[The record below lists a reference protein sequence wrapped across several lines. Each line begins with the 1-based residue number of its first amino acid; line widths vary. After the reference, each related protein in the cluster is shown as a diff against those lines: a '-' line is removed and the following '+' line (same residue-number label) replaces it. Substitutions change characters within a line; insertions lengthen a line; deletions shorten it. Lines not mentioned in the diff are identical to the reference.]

1 MAEYLAPGVYIEE
14 IEAGP
19 KPIEGVSTS
28 TTGMVGMTARGPA
41 DGLPKLVTSFAEYRR
56 RFGGYLDDA
65 ALDGYQY
72 LPYAVRGFFEN
83 GGKRVYIKR
92 VLDTGTADTAGTAA
106 AASPPVGGIVTR
118 LAQNATAAAT
128 TMRLISLRGI
138 ENASTIDL
146 SQTKN
151 GTTTTES
158 VTVASYAA
166 GTKTVTLTAALAN
179 DFEAKYTS
187 VTITSIADPGTPLEL
202 EAADPGAWGNGI
214 NVQVFHTSAAS
225 AAVQAIVTNVVANDT
240 VQLSTGSG
248 FYAGAIVEFDLGQ
261 SKVYAQVTAV
271 NGSSITVATPF
282 GATTDL
288 DPDAGTATTM
298 ARTCEFRLVISYD
311 GVTEDYDGL
320 SLNDTTS
327 RYYQTVINNVST
339 LVRVPSTVV
348 ADTTT
353 EDPFTQPSAA
363 DGLTLALAG
372 GLDGNAP
379 SDADYVGVDNGPGQ
393 RTGIAALADIDEVS
407 LVAAPGMVSQTI
419 QNALIAHCELLL
431 DRFAVLDPDYAS
443 NNALEN
449 IQDQRNLYDTKYAAL
464 YFPNIKAFDPLT
476 GGEIVLPPSGHVL
489 GLYAKTDIERGVH
502 KAPANVVVGSI
513 TGLDLTINKGEQD
526 ILNPRNINV
535 IRDFRASGRG
545 YRVWGAR
552 CLTSD
557 SQWKYVP
564 VRRLFIFVEESLD
577 EGLQWVVFEPNAEPL
592 WARVRQ
598 SISNFLV
605 RVWRDGALMGATP
618 EEAYFVRCD
627 RTTMTQDDIDNG
639 RLIILVGIAPVK
651 PAEFVIVRIQQYT
664 AEANV

>member
-1 MAEYLAPGVYIEE
+1 MAEYLAPGVYVEE

-118 LAQNATAAAT
+118 LAQNATATAT
-128 TMRLISLRGI
+128 TIRLISLRGI
-138 ENASTIDL
+138 ENASTVDL

-158 VTVASYAA
+158 VTVASYTP

-214 NVQVFHTSAAS
+214 HVQVFHTSAAS

-271 NGSSITVATPF
+271 NGRSITVATPF

-288 DPDAGTATTM
+288 DPDAGTTTTM
-298 ARTCEFRLVISYD
+298 ARTCEFRLVVSYD

-372 GLDGNAP
+372 GLDGSAP

-605 RVWRDGALMGATP
+605 RVWRDGALMGTTP

>member
-1 MAEYLAPGVYIEE
+1 MAEYLAPGVYVEE

-56 RFGGYLDDA
+56 RFGGYLNDA

-118 LAQNATAAAT
+118 LAQNATATAT
-128 TMRLISLRGI
+128 TIRLISLRGI

-158 VTVASYAA
+158 VTVASYTP

-214 NVQVFHTSAAS
+214 HVQVFHTSAAS

-271 NGSSITVATPF
+271 NGRSITVATPF

-298 ARTCEFRLVISYD
+298 ARTCEFRLVVSYD

-372 GLDGNAP
+372 GLDGSAP

-605 RVWRDGALMGATP
+605 RVWRDGALMGTTP

>member
-128 TMRLISLRGI
+128 TIRLISLRGI

-271 NGSSITVATPF
+271 NGSSITIATPF

-327 RYYQTVINNVST
+327 RYNQTVINNVST

>member
-1 MAEYLAPGVYIEE
+1 MPC
-14 IEAGP
+14 
-19 KPIEGVSTS
+19 
-28 TTGMVGMTARGPA
+28 
-41 DGLPKLVTSFAEYRR
+41 
-56 RFGGYLDDA
+56 A
-65 ALDGYQY
+65 A
-72 LPYAVRGFFEN
+72 FFEN

-118 LAQNATAAAT
+118 LAQNATATAT
-128 TMRLISLRGI
+128 TIRLISLRGI

-158 VTVASYAA
+158 VTVASYTP

-214 NVQVFHTSAAS
+214 HVQVFHTSAAS

-271 NGSSITVATPF
+271 NGRSITVATPF

-298 ARTCEFRLVISYD
+298 ARTCEFRLVVSYD

-372 GLDGNAP
+372 GLDGSAP

>member
-1 MAEYLAPGVYIEE
+1 MPEYLSPGVYVEE

-28 TTGMVGMTARGPA
+28 TAGMVGMTVRGPS
-41 DGLPKLVTSFAEYRR
+41 DGLPRLVTSFADFRR
-56 RFGGYLDDA
+56 QFGGYLDDT
-65 ALDGYQY
+65 ALDGHQY

-92 VLDTGTADTAGTAA
+92 VLDTGSANAADTAMAA
-106 AASPPVGGIVTR
+106 NPPVGGIVTR
-118 LAQNATAAAT
+118 LLVNAVAAAST
-128 TMRLISLRGI
+128 IRLISMRGI
-138 ENASTIDL
+138 ENAATIDL
-146 SQTKN
+146 TQVKN
-151 GTTTTES
+151 GTTTTETA
-158 VTVASYAA
+158 TVAGYTP
-166 GTKTVTLTAALAN
+166 GTRTVTLSAPLAN
-179 DFEAKYTS
+179 SYEARYTS
-187 VTITSIADPGTPLEL
+187 VAITSIADPGTPVVL
-202 EAADPGAWGNGI
+202 EAADAGAWGNDI
-214 NVQVFHTSAAS
+214 SVQVFHTSAAS
-225 AAVQAIVTNVVANDT
+225 AEVQAIVTTTNPNDG
-240 VQLSTGSG
+240 VQLSTGNG
-248 FYAGAIVEFDLGQ
+248 FYPGAIVEFEKGQ
-261 SKVYAQVTAV
+261 SKAYARVTAV
-271 NGSSITVATPF
+271 NGNVITVATPF
-282 GATTDL
+282 GGATDL

-298 ARTCEFRLVISYD
+298 ARTCEFRLVVSYD

-320 SLNDTTS
+320 SLNNTTS
-327 RYYQTVINNVST
+327 RYYADIINNMST
-339 LVRVPSTVV
+339 IVHVPSSVV

-363 DGLTLALAG
+363 DGLNVALAG
-372 GLDGNAP
+372 GLNGNAA
-379 SDADYVGVDNGPGQ
+379 SDTDYLGVDNGPGQ
-393 RTGIAALADIDEVS
+393 RSGIAALADIDEVS
-407 LVAAPGMVSQTI
+407 LVAAPGQTGQTI
-419 QNALIAHCELLL
+419 QNGLIAHCELLL
-431 DRFAVLDPDYAS
+431 DRFAVLDPVYAA
-443 NNALEN
+443 NNALQD

-464 YFPNIKAFDPLT
+464 YFPNLRAFDPLT

-526 ILNPRNINV
+526 ILNPNNINV
-535 IRDFRASGRG
+535 IRDFRSSGRG

>member
-1 MAEYLAPGVYIEE
+1 MAEYLAPGVYVEE

-118 LAQNATAAAT
+118 LAQNATATAT
-128 TMRLISLRGI
+128 TIRLISLRGI

-158 VTVASYAA
+158 VTVASYTP

-214 NVQVFHTSAAS
+214 HVQVFHTSAAS

-271 NGSSITVATPF
+271 NGRSITVATPF

-288 DPDAGTATTM
+288 DPDAGTTTTM
-298 ARTCEFRLVISYD
+298 ARTCEFRLVVSYD

-372 GLDGNAP
+372 GLDGSAP

>member
-1 MAEYLAPGVYIEE
+1 MAEYLAPGVYVEE

-118 LAQNATAAAT
+118 LAQNATATAT
-128 TMRLISLRGI
+128 TIRLISLRGI

-158 VTVASYAA
+158 VTVASYTP

-271 NGSSITVATPF
+271 NGRSITVATPF

-298 ARTCEFRLVISYD
+298 ARTCEFRLVVSYD

-372 GLDGNAP
+372 GLDGSAP

-605 RVWRDGALMGATP
+605 RVWRDGALMGTTP

>member
-1 MAEYLAPGVYIEE
+1 MAEYLAPGVYVEE

-118 LAQNATAAAT
+118 LAQNATATAT
-128 TMRLISLRGI
+128 TIRLISLRGI

-158 VTVASYAA
+158 VTVASYTP

-271 NGSSITVATPF
+271 NGHSITVATPF

-372 GLDGNAP
+372 GLDGSAP